1 MILYKYI
8 FKEILKTQ
16 IITLIVLLVVFLS
29 QSMIRLISR
38 AAVGSVPVDIITNL
52 AAYAVPEIAMIML
65 PLTLFL
71 ACLITL
77 GRICS
82 DSEMVVMRSIGFS
95 PANVMTIAMIL
106 AFFTSIVT
114 AFNCIYLVPWASN
127 AKETLM
133 KQTENNPQFLP
144 IESGKFSSMGGYNI
158 YIENVE
164 EKSDGEKNIAHVFVM
179 EAPFA
184 NVGNS
189 MTIADKGYLMHDEN
203 GVLWLELDKGS
214 RYEVMTEDGTSN
226 KAIFDKF
233 RTPVAG
239 SDSELQED
247 DSISSRDTFEL
258 LHSGETRAVVEAQ
271 WRLSPIFAVFILTF
285 VAIPLSMVNPRQGRF
300 ARLMPAILIYA
311 SYYMFLLSCR
321 NMINSGSLPLYPGL
335 FVVPVV
341 FFLFVGLPLNLPRN
355 FWKLLRAKKEAK

>member
-1 MILYKYI
+1 
-8 FKEILKTQ
+8 
-16 IITLIVLLVVFLS
+16 
-29 QSMIRLISR
+29 
-38 AAVGSVPVDIITNL
+38 
-52 AAYAVPEIAMIML
+52 
-65 PLTLFL
+65 
-71 ACLITL
+71 
-77 GRICS
+77 
-82 DSEMVVMRSIGFS
+82 
-95 PANVMTIAMIL
+95 
-106 AFFTSIVT
+106 
-114 AFNCIYLVPWASN
+114 
-127 AKETLM
+127 M

-189 MTIADKGYLMHDEN
+189 MTIADKGYLVHDEN

-341 FFLFVGLPLNLPRN
+341 FFLFVVLPLNLPRN
-355 FWKLLRAKKEAK
+355 FWKLLRAIKEAK